1 MKIKFSLFFAGL
13 LLVTVVL
20 AQEAGLP
27 GLLIRE
33 DWNEKPPYD
42 LSKPYNLSQADVM
55 NADLI
60 LTLYGP
66 GCDSLKKRHHGDA
79 SEPYY
84 VYSGFCS
91 SNWAIA
97 LSPKNYYFDLRGNS
111 IIRCRIMNSGFRQ
124 IHLIIQSSSGNWFV
138 SDIAGSPSSTWKVFD
153 FVIKDIKWSLLNIK
167 TVTPGP
173 AADEPVLHYGA
184 NWLSQIDKIGFTDLM
199 NGGLS
204 DACSRIDWVEV
215 YAKTAR
221 R

>member
-13 LLVTVVL
+13 LLVTAAL
-20 AQEAGLP
+20 AQKPGLP
-27 GLLIRE
+27 GLLFRE

-42 LSKPYNLSQADVM
+42 VSTPYNLSQEDVM
-55 NADLI
+55 NPGLI
-60 LTLYGP
+60 QTLYGP
-66 GCDSLKKRHHGDA
+66 GRDSLKKRHHGDA

-84 VYSGFCS
+84 VYSGFCN

-97 LSPKNYYFDLRGNS
+97 LSPKNYYLDLSGNA

-124 IHLIIQSSSGNWFV
+124 VHLIIQSSSGNWFV
-138 SDIAGSPSSTWKVFD
+138 SDIAAGPSSAWKVFD
-153 FVIKDIKWSLLNIK
+153 FVIKDVKWSLLNIK
-167 TVTPGP
+167 TITPGP
-173 AADEPVLHYGA
+173 EADDPVLHYGA
-184 NWLSQIDKIGFTDLM
+184 HWLSQIDKIGFTDLM

-204 DACSRIDWVEV
+204 DACSRIDWAEV

>member
-1 MKIKFSLFFAGL
+1 MKKKFILFIPGL
-13 LLVTVVL
+13 LIIITAL
-20 AQEAGLP
+20 AQKPDLP
-27 GLLIRE
+27 GLLFRE

-42 LSKPYNLSQADVM
+42 LSAPYSLSQADVM
-55 NADLI
+55 NPDLV
-60 LTLYGP
+60 LKLYGP

-84 VYSGFCS
+84 LYSGFCN
-91 SNWAIA
+91 SNWALA
-97 LSPKNYYFDLRGNS
+97 LSPKNYYLDLSGNA
-111 IIRCRIMNSGFRQ
+111 IVRCRVMNSGFRRLHM
-124 IHLIIQSSSGNWFV
+124 IMQSSSGNWFI
-138 SDIAGSPSSTWKVFD
+138 SDISAGPSAWEVID

-173 AADEPVLHYGA
+173 VADDPVLHYGA
-184 NWLSQIDKIGFTDLM
+184 HWLRQIDKIGFTDLM

-215 YAKTAR
+215 YGEAAR